1 MASRRRESHGADV
14 RVGGC
19 RQRKSQTGLYT
30 ARRPRFEWLSSYLIG
45 RSVVVVRHHRVDGP
59 PFSEHRRDRRQPALL
74 DPARVEARRRGAHQ
88 NFEELRVSRE
98 YGSGGWECGE
108 RERRE
113 RGQQTQLAAQ
123 AAAGSQ
129 AAGEGREVRALM
141 SATGRLRVTVARTP
155 AVIAVACLEL
165 GAMTR

>member
-1 MASRRRESHGADV
+1 MVLLSVSTDVTVGSQHCSILRASRRAAAV
-14 RVGGC
+14 RIN
-19 RQRKSQTGLYT
+19 T
-30 ARRPRFEWLSSYLIG
+30 
-45 RSVVVVRHHRVDGP
+45 
-59 PFSEHRRDRRQPALL
+59 
-74 DPARVEARRRGAHQ
+74 
-88 NFEELRVSRE
+88 FEELRVSRE

-108 RERRE
+108 RGRRE